1 MNIQT
6 ARRIQRVGYIIGPVL
21 LVGTMFWI
29 ALAEQKA
36 WAILLGVLSVV
47 VIKYVYVTL
56 PDRLNT
62 ESSAEGSDQS

>member
-1 MNIQT
+1 
-6 ARRIQRVGYIIGPVL
+6 
-21 LVGTMFWI
+21 MFWI